1 VAPSPKRFPVILL
14 APGSVS
20 YPAKYTSLAEELASR
35 GFIVIGDV
43 PVGNGLRVPF
53 PAGNVTPGY
62 NGAMFTEWE
71 GDLIYELDRLKVWNE
86 TKGHLFYGR
95 LDLDRIGGFGHS
107 AGGNVLSKIPNKDK
121 RLKAIALLDSSGG
134 REDAPFIPTLILNS
148 EESGLARHSEIV
160 KQAVIGRREYL
171 RNARPGIKMKLTGA
185 EHGSFTDLAVI
196 PAFALP
202 GYEKVFVDTTR
213 AVLREFFGQ
222 YLLGKHSDLL
232 VNGSDKYPALKIEY
246 RLGQTGLTA
255 QQ

>member
-1 VAPSPKRFPVILL
+1 
-14 APGSVS
+14 
-20 YPAKYTSLAEELASR
+20 
-35 GFIVIGDV
+35 
-43 PVGNGLRVPF
+43 
-53 PAGNVTPGY
+53 
-62 NGAMFTEWE
+62 
-71 GDLIYELDRLKVWNE
+71 
-86 TKGHLFYGR
+86 
-95 LDLDRIGGFGHS
+95 
-107 AGGNVLSKIPNKDK
+107 
-121 RLKAIALLDSSGG
+121 
-134 REDAPFIPTLILNS
+134 
-148 EESGLARHSEIV
+148 
-160 KQAVIGRREYL
+160 
-171 RNARPGIKMKLTGA
+171 MKLTGA